1 MPNTTKMSAIVKTTT
16 TTGTFVPTS
25 VSGCQLWLD
34 GADSS
39 TFTMAT
45 GVSQW
50 NDKSGNTYNLTQS
63 TTGSQPTRT
72 GNYVIFQSN
81 NYLNIPQAAINNAAA
96 FSIFLV
102 FNPISSLNWIIQKQ
116 ADGIATQNMLSMS
129 YYWIQNVG
137 STAYVYWT
145 STANQGPF
153 ANSGTALTLST
164 LQLLELTY
172 DGTTLVIYRNGTV
185 LSSTAGAYS
194 LPNYTTATNCTLGA
208 WIASGS
214 PYNSGST
221 NFQLGE
227 LLHYNTFPSTTNRQS
242 IEGYL
247 AQKWGLR
254 SSLPAGHPGLTT
266 AFYGALTVPIPITTT
281 TTVSFLPTSIT
292 GCQLWLD
299 GADSSTMTGT
309 TTMTSWRD
317 KSTNA
322 YTANSFVNS
331 VAYPSWV
338 SNLQNGNGAVQYSA
352 GNGTSIANFVL
363 AQTMSI
369 FEVYY
374 LINQSTGIF
383 LEHGTNTNSGSG
395 FYLWPGGNANFSI
408 NASASIIGIDFGN
421 VTVSNTW
428 QMIQGINPDPS
439 NSNTMAFYLNGTVKA
454 SGSTQSGTTAVTK
467 TLYINGRGGANSVSY
482 NAYLGELI
490 IFNTAL
496 SATNRQTI
504 ESYLAQKWGL
514 TSSLPSGHPG
524 LTTTV
529 YGTTSVSLQK
539 YKIYAAPRAVAITTK
554 QKIVYNS
561 VVIIYQLIT
570 LTTTATTFSYTGAD
584 QTFTA
589 PANVYAVVAYIW
601 GAGGGGSGQPG
612 GAGAF
617 AQVVV
622 PVTPGQTYT
631 IIVGQGGTQTSSATY
646 GGGGFG
652 YVGNAWAGGG
662 RSAIRYSSADIV
674 TLGAGAGSGQDSGST
689 GGVANWSPLVNSGNG
704 YDATAAQHASLVS
717 GKGGTQTAGGAGGA
731 PDGGVGSAY
740 QGGAGGLNY
749 GGTGGTGGAPTGGG
763 GSGYYGGG
771 GGGGGASGPYNCT
784 GGGGGSSLLNN
795 VIPITG
801 GNSPNAQ
808 AQAPGT
814 SSSYYSGT
822 IATGGTSG
830 AGGNGKVVLT
840 YATASSQIQ
849 GLTMSLSGTTVTMTW
864 SASSYATSY
873 YWALY
878 YNTTNSSTGG
888 VLNNYGST
896 SSVTAT
902 ATVSTSGYYYFAV
915 SGLNA
920 SGGVSQIAFSSVIQ
934 K

>member
-1 MPNTTKMSAIVKTTT
+1 MSAIVKTTT

-39 TFTMAT
+39 TITMAT

-247 AQKWGLR
+247 AQKWGLT

-266 AFYGALTVPIPITTT
+266 AFYGALTVP
-281 TTVSFLPTSIT
+281 
-292 GCQLWLD
+292 
-299 GADSSTMTGT
+299 M
-309 TTMTSWRD
+309 
-317 KSTNA
+317 
-322 YTANSFVNS
+322 
-331 VAYPSWV
+331 
-338 SNLQNGNGAVQYSA
+338 
-352 GNGTSIANFVL
+352 
-363 AQTMSI
+363 
-369 FEVYY
+369 
-374 LINQSTGIF
+374 
-383 LEHGTNTNSGSG
+383 
-395 FYLWPGGNANFSI
+395 
-408 NASASIIGIDFGN
+408 
-421 VTVSNTW
+421 
-428 QMIQGINPDPS
+428 
-439 NSNTMAFYLNGTVKA
+439 
-454 SGSTQSGTTAVTK
+454 
-467 TLYINGRGGANSVSY
+467 
-482 NAYLGELI
+482 
-490 IFNTAL
+490 
-496 SATNRQTI
+496 
-504 ESYLAQKWGL
+504 
-514 TSSLPSGHPG
+514 
-524 LTTTV
+524 
-529 YGTTSVSLQK
+529 VSLQK

-561 VVIIYQLIT
+561 VAIIYQLIT